1 MTNDFTGVTHITWP
15 DVISLVKKIQEYC
28 NSQFKYD
35 TILTIQ
41 RGGLVPATIL
51 AQLTGIKNIQI
62 INVRRSKTDNIMP
75 EWQEPEI
82 SENNNIDVTGKKV
95 LVIDDII
102 GTGKSMGKVREFLRL
117 KGASEFKFT
126 ALVLNKNRFEGP
138 TPDFV
143 ARDVTDWIVF
153 PWEVNTLCKEVNI
166 SNLQKWCL
174 DLEKSTG
181 VRSDLEL
188 LGEFSQEVGE
198 AVRSVLTLQN
208 IKVRKKEDNLG
219 KECFDLLYNLAVIAA
234 KHDINLEE
242 EFIKAISKYEA
253 RFEKNIWNS

>member
-1 MTNDFTGVTHITWP
+1 MINDFTGVTYITWP

-28 NSQFKYD
+28 NSEFKYD

-41 RGGLVPATIL
+41 RGGLVPATVL
-51 AQLTGIKNIQI
+51 AHFAGVKNIQI
-62 INVRRSKTDNIMP
+62 INVRRSKTDDIMP

-82 SENNNIDVTGKKV
+82 SENNNINVTEKKV

-102 GTGKSMGKVREFLRL
+102 GTGKSMNKVREFLRL

-126 ALVLNKNRFEGP
+126 ALVINKNRFRD
-138 TPDFV
+138 TAPDFV
-143 ARDVTDWIVF
+143 AREVTDWIIF
-153 PWEVNTLCKEVNI
+153 PWEVNIPYRGVNV

-181 VRSDLEL
+181 MRSDLEL

-242 EFIKAISKYEA
+242 EFIKAINKYEA
-253 RFEKNIWNS
+253 RFEKNIWNG